1 MSFLA
6 DLKERKLVQWVL
18 AYLAGA
24 WLIWQVMD
32 VMGDRWGLTPGVG
45 RAIDL
50 VLIVGLFVTLILAWY
65 HGEQGRQRVSG
76 PELLMIGGLFGLTAA
91 VLTVFGGGQEGAA
104 NIVEDVPVRV
114 PRVVLRARPAIA
126 VLPFTNMSGDEENES
141 FTRGIHDDILTQL
154 SKIDA
159 LDVIARTSVMQYA
172 ETEKTIPDI
181 GRELAVESVVE
192 GGVQRAGN
200 RVRINV
206 QLIQAESNIHLWAE
220 TYDRELTAENI
231 FAIQS
236 EIARAIAGSLS
247 ATLTPAEGSR
257 ISQAPTGSFAAYD
270 FYLRGREAYLR
281 YTPEDNDEAI
291 RLFREALA
299 VDADYARAW
308 AGLGNAF
315 AQRPSRYGLPLS
327 WADSAMVVSRRA
339 VDIDPEL
346 ADGHKALALA
356 LGVGGDSDSA
366 LVHYFRAVE
375 LDPSH
380 FGAVANIGQ
389 IYFGR
394 GQFADY
400 HLWKMRAF
408 RLSPNAPNSRTNVAW
423 SYWNIEEYDLSERWA
438 REAMAVEAE
447 EEEARTILSAVAS
460 HRGEFELGMTIAYQI
475 LEDHPPSVGAYQ
487 TAAWSAL
494 FARDFERALPRAEEA
509 MRLDPSGVQFHWHY
523 TTTLLGFALLAAGER
538 ERGLSTLAL
547 AQERMEVR
555 LEQTDSWNPVWD
567 MAAIHAARGERDEAI
582 RWAER
587 AYESNGYR
595 FPTFIGID
603 PMFDSVRDDPRFV
616 ALIRKME
623 VDVEETR
630 RRIEREEVAAGVR

>member
-1 MSFLA
+1 MSFVA
-6 DLKERKLVQWVL
+6 DLKERKIVQWVL

-45 RAIDL
+45 RAIDVL
-50 VLIVGLFVTLILAWY
+50 LIVGLLVTLILAWY

-91 VLTVFGGGQEGAA
+91 VLTVFGGRQEGAA
-104 NIVEDVPVRV
+104 NSVEDVPLRV
-114 PRVVLRARPAIA
+114 PQVVLRARPAIA
-126 VLPFTNMSGDEENES
+126 VLPFTNMSGEQENES

-154 SKIDA
+154 AKIDA

-172 ETEKTIPDI
+172 GTEKTIPDI
-181 GRELAVESVVE
+181 GRELGVESVVE

-206 QLIQAESNIHLWAE
+206 QLIQAESNTHLWAE

-236 EIARAIAGSLS
+236 EIARAIAGSLR
-247 ATLTPAEGSR
+247 ATLTPDEGSR
-257 ISQAPTGSFAAYD
+257 ISQAATGSVGAYD
-270 FYLRGREAYLR
+270 VYLRGRAAYFR
-281 YTPEDNDEAI
+281 YSSEDNEEAI
-291 RLFREALA
+291 RFFRAALDL
-299 VDADYARAW
+299 DADYARAW
-308 AGLGNAF
+308 AGLADAF
-315 AQRPSRYGLPLS
+315 AQRADAFGFPLS
-327 WADSAMVVSRRA
+327 WADSAIAAGQRA
-339 VDIDPEL
+339 IGIDPRL
-346 ADGHKALALA
+346 ADGHKALGLA
-356 LGVGGDSDSA
+356 YGTRGDTDSA
-366 LVHYFRAVE
+366 LRHYFRAVE

-380 FGAVANIGQ
+380 FGAVANIGA

-394 GQFADY
+394 GAFPEY
-400 HLWKMRAF
+400 HLWKMRAY

-438 REAMAVEAE
+438 REATALEAE
-447 EEEARTILSAVAS
+447 EEEARSILSAVAS
-460 HRGEFELGMTIAYQI
+460 HRGDFELGMEIADEIIADYPAS
-475 LEDHPPSVGAYQ
+475 LLAFQ
-487 TAAWSAL
+487 TAAWASL
-494 FARDFERALPRAEEA
+494 FAREFERALPTAEEA
-509 MRLDPSGVQFHWHY
+509 MRLDPSGVRFHWHY

-555 LEQTDSWNPVWD
+555 LEQTDSWNPVWE
-567 MAAIHAARGERDEAI
+567 MASIHAARGEREEAI

-603 PMFDSVRDDPRFV
+603 PMFDSVRDDPRFM
-616 ALIRKME
+616 ALISKME
-623 VDVEETR
+623 ADVAETR